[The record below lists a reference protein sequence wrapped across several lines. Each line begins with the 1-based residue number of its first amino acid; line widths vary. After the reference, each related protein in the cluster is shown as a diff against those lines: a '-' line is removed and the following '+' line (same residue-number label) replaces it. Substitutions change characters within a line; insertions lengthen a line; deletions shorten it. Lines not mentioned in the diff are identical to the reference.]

1 MKIAEIKTGK
11 NYSRCFGNGSVT
23 ELAES
28 MREHGLLCPV
38 GVNDEGCLVFGFRRL
53 EAAISLGWEEIAT
66 VLTNGTAAAN
76 LVENMVREDL
86 DLWQEIQAVRDVFG
100 ENPSK
105 AEVARALSKS
115 ISWVKPRVEVWKLP
129 QEVLNRLMVGDAS
142 IGALR
147 KALAESKGSS
157 ISQKHFGIPNR
168 TEISSAISRLIG
180 ENRVAEAEALGY
192 AIGIQTLDDLFPGT
206 DDADLLL

>member
-1 MKIAEIKTGK
+1 MKISEIKTGT
-11 NYSRCFGNGSVT
+11 NHSRCYGNGSVA

-38 GVNDEGCLVFGFRRL
+38 GVDDQGYLVFGFRRL
-53 EAAISLGWEEIAT
+53 EAAVSLGWEEIAT

-86 DLWQEIQAVRDVFG
+86 DLWQEIQAIRDVFG

-105 AEVARALSKS
+105 AEVSRALSKS
-115 ISWVKPRVEVWKLP
+115 LTWVKPRVDVWKLP
-129 QEVLNRLMVGDAS
+129 QEIIDRLMVGDLDIS
-142 IGALR
+142 GLR
-147 KALAESKGSS
+147 RLLAEKRGSS
-157 ISQKHFGIPNR
+157 ISQRHFGFPNR

-180 ENRVAEAEALGY
+180 ENRVAEAVALGY
-192 AIGIQTLDDLFPGT
+192 AIGIRTIDDLFPGT
-206 DDADLLL
+206 NHEDLLP

>member
-1 MKIAEIKTGK
+1 VKISEIKTGK
-11 NYSRCFGNGSVT
+11 NYSRCFGNGSVA

-38 GVNDEGCLVFGFRRL
+38 GVNDEGCLIFGFRRL
-53 EAAISLGWEEIAT
+53 EAAVSLGWEEIAT

-86 DLWQEIQAVRDVFG
+86 DLWQEIQAIRDVFG

-115 ISWVKPRVEVWKLP
+115 ISWVKPRVDVWKLP
-129 QEVLNRLMVGDAS
+129 QEVLNRLMVGDLD

-168 TEISSAISRLIG
+168 TEISSVISRLIG

-192 AIGIQTLDDLFPGT
+192 AIGIQTIDDLFPRT
-206 DDADLLL
+206 DDEDLLP